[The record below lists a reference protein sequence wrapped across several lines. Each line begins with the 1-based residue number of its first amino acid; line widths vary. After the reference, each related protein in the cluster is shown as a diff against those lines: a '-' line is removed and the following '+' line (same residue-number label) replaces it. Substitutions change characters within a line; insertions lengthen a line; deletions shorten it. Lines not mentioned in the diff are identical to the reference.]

1 MVHKGDRPVVN
12 QGMIYGLGSFTAAEQ
27 LVVLDGAAALGF
39 KIMYDLPTGPVH
51 IQGKWH
57 AY

>member
-1 MVHKGDRPVVN
+1 
-12 QGMIYGLGSFTAAEQ
+12 MIYGLGSFTAAEQ